1 MNKLNDYE
9 DEKADVLLR
18 KVLKEEAENINVPDS
33 IKEEIDEKIEKKKN
47 MSEKL
52 NKKIGVCILAGISLL
67 GSFGTAYAANPAFRE
82 SVHSLLFPLYTLDE
96 IVSIDN
102 GHMTGSFDKTD
113 VLLSFL
119 DKFNKEEFGNSITVA
134 KENGYHYGLF
144 AQNENQL
151 LAFVDSSVEGYCIVV
166 YMERIAYEGTEGIW
180 QVTGYQIS
188 EKPIAENMKNQL
200 EPYSDKPAEETI
212 SVPQEDIVI
221 KGTKDSVIIYNV
233 NEKKNVVSIN
243 EDDGKIISD
252 ILNACD
258 RSEDITGG
266 LFQYVIKI
274 NDTSY
279 MFDSD
284 GNGMV
289 DAAGNRWGITIN
301 ENELGVIKELFEQ
314 YNVSLIE
321 SGEVFSP
328 TFKDEDGKLYVAALF
343 KEMTESTVTV
353 DVIEFITDADVKR
366 IKELNLTENEMPD
379 GYYIYNQDTE
389 TVTWN
394 LDSQTVYMFIDWN
407 GDFTDSE
414 YPEEYTT
421 TDLQEFRKYIETY
434 QDAAPGMPFFFQIE
448 NGVVRLILEK
458 QIA

>member
-1 MNKLNDYE
+1 MNDDKFIAAWNKMNPDNSTKGKMLQEIMDTMETSRKNIFIIKYRRF
-9 DEKADVLLR
+9 AVGFAAAVVL
-18 KVLKEEAENINVPDS
+18 
-33 IKEEIDEKIEKKKN
+33 
-47 MSEKL
+47 
-52 NKKIGVCILAGISLL
+52 LL

-82 SVHSLLFPLYTLDE
+82 YVHSLLFPLYTSDE

-134 KENGYHYGLF
+134 KKNGYHYGLF

-151 LAFVDSSVEGYCIVV
+151 LAFVDSSVEGYCIAV

-180 QVTGYQIS
+180 QVTGYQIL

-200 EPYSDKPAEETI
+200 EPYSDKPAEDTI

-252 ILNACD
+252 ILNVCD
-258 RSEDITGG
+258 RNEDITGG

-314 YNVSLIE
+314 YNVSL
-321 SGEVFSP
+321 V
-328 TFKDEDGKLYVAALF
+328 
-343 KEMTESTVTV
+343 
-353 DVIEFITDADVKR
+353 
-366 IKELNLTENEMPD
+366 
-379 GYYIYNQDTE
+379 E
-389 TVTWN
+389 T
-394 LDSQTVYMFIDWN
+394 
-407 GDFTDSE
+407 
-414 YPEEYTT
+414 
-421 TDLQEFRKYIETY
+421 K
-434 QDAAPGMPFFFQIE
+434 
-448 NGVVRLILEK
+448 
-458 QIA
+458 

>member
-1 MNKLNDYE
+1 MNDDKFIAAWNKMNPDNSTKGKMLQEIMDTMETSRKNIFIIKYRRF
-9 DEKADVLLR
+9 AVGFAAAVVL
-18 KVLKEEAENINVPDS
+18 
-33 IKEEIDEKIEKKKN
+33 
-47 MSEKL
+47 
-52 NKKIGVCILAGISLL
+52 LL

-82 SVHSLLFPLYTLDE
+82 YVHSLLFPLYTSDK
-96 IVSIDN
+96 IVSIAN

-151 LAFVDSSVEGYCIVV
+151 LAFVDSSVEGYCIAV

-180 QVTGYQIS
+180 QVTGYQIL

-200 EPYSDKPAEETI
+200 EPYSDKPAEDTI

-252 ILNACD
+252 ILNVCD
-258 RSEDITGG
+258 RNEDITGG

-314 YNVSLIE
+314 YNVSL
-321 SGEVFSP
+321 V
-328 TFKDEDGKLYVAALF
+328 
-343 KEMTESTVTV
+343 
-353 DVIEFITDADVKR
+353 
-366 IKELNLTENEMPD
+366 
-379 GYYIYNQDTE
+379 E
-389 TVTWN
+389 T
-394 LDSQTVYMFIDWN
+394 
-407 GDFTDSE
+407 
-414 YPEEYTT
+414 
-421 TDLQEFRKYIETY
+421 K
-434 QDAAPGMPFFFQIE
+434 
-448 NGVVRLILEK
+448 
-458 QIA
+458 

>member
-1 MNKLNDYE
+1 MNDDKIIAAWNKMNPDNSTK
-9 DEKADVLLR
+9 EKMLQEIMDTMETSRKNIFIIKYRRFAVGFAAAVVL
-18 KVLKEEAENINVPDS
+18 
-33 IKEEIDEKIEKKKN
+33 
-47 MSEKL
+47 
-52 NKKIGVCILAGISLL
+52 LL

-82 SVHSLLFPLYTLDE
+82 YVHSLLFPLYTSDE

-119 DKFNKEEFGNSITVA
+119 DKFNKEEFGNSITVV

-151 LAFVDSSVEGYCIVV
+151 LAFVDSSVEGYCIAV

-180 QVTGYQIS
+180 QVTGYQIL

-279 MFDSD
+279 MLDSD

-314 YNVSLIE
+314 YDVSL
-321 SGEVFSP
+321 V
-328 TFKDEDGKLYVAALF
+328 
-343 KEMTESTVTV
+343 
-353 DVIEFITDADVKR
+353 
-366 IKELNLTENEMPD
+366 
-379 GYYIYNQDTE
+379 E
-389 TVTWN
+389 T
-394 LDSQTVYMFIDWN
+394 
-407 GDFTDSE
+407 
-414 YPEEYTT
+414 
-421 TDLQEFRKYIETY
+421 K
-434 QDAAPGMPFFFQIE
+434 
-448 NGVVRLILEK
+448 
-458 QIA
+458 

>member
-1 MNKLNDYE
+1 MNDDKIIAAWN
-9 DEKADVLLR
+9 KM
-18 KVLKEEAENINVPDS
+18 NPDNS
-33 IKEEIDEKIEKKKN
+33 TKGKMLQEIMDTMETSKKN
-47 MSEKL
+47 IFIIKYRRFAVGFAAAVVL
-52 NKKIGVCILAGISLL
+52 LL

-82 SVHSLLFPLYTLDE
+82 YVHSLLFPLYTSDE

-119 DKFNKEEFGNSITVA
+119 DKFNKEEFGNSITVV

-151 LAFVDSSVEGYCIVV
+151 LAFVDSSVEGYCVAV

-180 QVTGYQIS
+180 QVTGYQIL

-279 MFDSD
+279 MLDSD

-289 DAAGNRWGITIN
+289 DAAGDRWGITIS

-314 YNVSLIE
+314 YNVSLVE
-321 SGEVFSP
+321 
-328 TFKDEDGKLYVAALF
+328 
-343 KEMTESTVTV
+343 
-353 DVIEFITDADVKR
+353 
-366 IKELNLTENEMPD
+366 IK
-379 GYYIYNQDTE
+379 
-389 TVTWN
+389 
-394 LDSQTVYMFIDWN
+394 
-407 GDFTDSE
+407 
-414 YPEEYTT
+414 
-421 TDLQEFRKYIETY
+421 
-434 QDAAPGMPFFFQIE
+434 
-448 NGVVRLILEK
+448 
-458 QIA
+458 